1 MKVVAMNN
9 FRAKTKDAFQRIFP
23 KDPKSVRVLANR
35 PKKDAEGRSAK
46 RLNAIAHGMS
56 KCDKYLEIGVAQGL
70 TLEQVRVAEKT
81 GVDPSPQFDESKLP
95 KGVTFHRMESDLFFY
110 SLPSNAI
117 FDLVFLD
124 GLHEWKQ
131 TYSDLINSLHHCHE
145 DSVILVDDVV
155 PDDELSAF
163 PDWNK
168 ALEMKDA
175 AGIFDGRWQGDVFKV
190 LIAMAQFHPELDVFI
205 VGKCDGVD
213 NPQAI
218 VTMRPNTDPKSIQ
231 KVEDSMFKDID
242 NLSYSDVFYD
252 QEYSHLFVTVT
263 EQDGF
268 ARLTSY

>member
-1 MKVVAMNN
+1 MNN
-9 FRAKTKDAFQRIFP
+9 FKAKSKDAIQKIFP
-23 KDPKSVRVLANR
+23 KDPKLVRVLLKK

-70 TLEQVRVAEKT
+70 TLEQIQVAEKI
-81 GVDPSPQFDESKLP
+81 GVDPLPQFDENKLP
-95 KGVTFHRMESDLFFY
+95 KGVTFHRMESDLFFS
-110 SLPSNAI
+110 SLQSKAI

-163 PDWNK
+163 PEWNK

-190 LIAMAQFHPELDVFI
+190 LIAISHFHPELEVFI
-205 VGKCDGVD
+205 MGKCDGVD

-218 VTMRPNTDPKSIQ
+218 VRTRPNIDPKSIQ
-231 KVEDSMFKDID
+231 KVEESMLKDID
-242 NLSYSDVFYD
+242 DLSYSDVFNS
-252 QEYSHLFVTVT
+252 QEYLNLFLTVT

-268 ARLTSY
+268 ARLTSNGS